1 MQFKNPEVL
10 YFLFLLIIPVIVH
23 LFQLQKFVETPFT
36 NVALLQKISTQS
48 RKSNT
53 LKKWLILA
61 TRLLVF
67 LSILFSFSQPYLSSK
82 EINENQNFF
91 IYLDNSLSLNTKG
104 NRGNLLKIA
113 AQDIVKYAPQNGV
126 FSLQTNRYFYENIDF
141 LTLKKELLNLKN
153 TSKRQEIESVLLKIS
168 EFKESKTKTL
178 TENIL
183 ISDFQNTYKN
193 VFTNVTPTFSAFKL
207 QSYKKNNISIDSVFL
222 KNKNSKNTTV
232 IVSIKNEG
240 EAQNNIPIAIYNQ
253 DKLLSKQ
260 SFSIQKN
267 NTKKVTFTLE
277 NQTNFLGKVNI
288 TFSDTFKFD
297 NTLFFSLHKEDKVK
311 VLCIGNNTKFL
322 TKIYTADEFDL
333 VDANV
338 NTINY
343 NRILKQDLIVL
354 NELETIPTTLVKR
367 LVNFSNNGGTI
378 VIIPSNKAKLNT
390 YNTLLKEISNTSL
403 KAKRKDTLKITSINF
418 NHPIFRDVFT
428 KKVENF
434 QYPTTY
440 SYFPIALNY
449 NNAILSYENKLPFV
463 TEIKAAKGKVFL
475 FSSPLS
481 RENSNFLKS
490 PLIVPLFYNF
500 GKVSY
505 EYSKLYY
512 RLDQENN
519 IDIPIQ
525 LHREAV
531 LSLQRDNLKVIPPQQ
546 SYQNKVSINTFDYPT
561 EAGFYAVVHQKDT
574 LQTLAFNPPKSESK
588 LQFLNFNS
596 IKNEAKMVKNEAS
609 IKDIFT
615 KIDKK
620 NEVQWL
626 WKWFLTL
633 AIVSLLLEI
642 LILKFY
648 KP

>member
-126 FSLQTNRYFYENIDF
+126 FSLQTNRGFYKNIDF

-428 KKVENF
+428 KKIENF

>member
-10 YFLFLLIIPVIVH
+10 YFLFLLIIPLIVH

-428 KKVENF
+428 KKIENF

-561 EAGFYAVVHQKDT
+561 EAGFYAVIHQKDT
-574 LQTLAFNPPKSESK
+574 LQTLAFNLPKSESK

>member
-82 EINENQNFF
+82 EINENQNFY

-126 FSLQTNRYFYENIDF
+126 FSLQTNRDFYKNIDF

-153 TSKRQEIESVLLKIS
+153 TSKRKEIESVILKIS

-178 TENIL
+178 TYNIL

-207 QSYKKNNISIDSVFL
+207 QSSKKNNISIDSVFL

-240 EAQNNIPIAIYNQ
+240 EAQNNVPIAIYNQ

-277 NQTNFLGKVNI
+277 NQTNFLGKVNV
-288 TFSDTFKFD
+288 TLSDTFKFD
-297 NTLFFSLHKEDKVK
+297 NTLFFSLHKEDKIK

-428 KKVENF
+428 KKIENF

-512 RLDQENN
+512 RLDQENK

>member
-1 MQFKNPEVL
+1 MQFKNQEVL

-82 EINENQNFF
+82 EINENQNFY

-126 FSLQTNRYFYENIDF
+126 FSLQTNRNFYKNIDF

-153 TSKRQEIESVLLKIS
+153 TSKIQEIESVILKIS
-168 EFKESKTKTL
+168 EFKKSKTKTL
-178 TENIL
+178 IENIL

-193 VFTNVTPTFSAFKL
+193 VFTNVTPAFSAFKL
-207 QSYKKNNISIDSVFL
+207 QSSKKNNISIDSVFL

-277 NQTNFLGKVNI
+277 NQTNFLGKVNV

-297 NTLFFSLHKEDKVK
+297 NTLFFSLHKKDKIK

-354 NELETIPTTLVKR
+354 NELETIPPTLAKR

-378 VIIPSNKAKLNT
+378 VIIPNNKAKLNT

-428 KKVENF
+428 KKIENF

-440 SYFPIALNY
+440 SYFPIAFNY

-463 TEIKAAKGKVFL
+463 TEIKAPKGKVFL

-525 LHREAV
+525 LNREAV

>member
-277 NQTNFLGKVNI
+277 NQTNFLGKVNV
-288 TFSDTFKFD
+288 TLSDTFKFD

-428 KKVENF
+428 KKIENF